1 MEIPNF
7 IMTIL
12 ERLNAAGH
20 QAFVVGGAVRD
31 HCLGRKL
38 TDWDVATS
46 AKAEEIRALFESIR
60 HFSLKHDT
68 VTLVSSELHCEVA
81 TFKGV
86 KGFGHTIEEDLECRD
101 FTINAMAYDAGKGE
115 IIDANEGRKDI
126 SRRLIRAVGS
136 PEERFLEDPVRLLR
150 AVRFATELQ
159 YKIDLKTFQAISTM
173 AEALEGVAQERI
185 RDELLKILM
194 SRKPSKGFHLMRKT
208 GLLKC
213 VLPELFEGYRKKQDA
228 SHRFTIYKHIME
240 TVDYVPPD
248 PVLRLT
254 ALFHDIGKPRMRK
267 KYNRTFRFIG
277 HEKASVDM
285 TKEIMIRLKFSRGM
299 ISKVTNLVA
308 RHMDAA
314 GYHEGWRDSALR
326 RLIRRVGPE
335 DMDRFLVFRKADV
348 LAHGPDDEKMA
359 LFSAFKQRVEEVR
372 KRPLVL
378 RNRDLAINGRRI
390 MDVLRLPQGPEV
402 GKVLEQLLE
411 MIMDHPEWN
420 TKERLEALLDEMIKK
435 DSGIISKLGNRKN

>member
-1 MEIPNF
+1 MAEMEIPNF

-68 VTLVSSELHCEVA
+68 VTLVSSELRCEVA

-86 KGFGHTIEEDLECRD
+86 KGFGHTIEEDLGCRD

-126 SRRLIRAVGS
+126 SRRLIRAVGG

-159 YKIDLKTFQAISTM
+159 YKIDLKTFQAISAM

-194 SRKPSKGFHLMRKT
+194 SKKPSKGFYLMRQT
-208 GLLKC
+208 G
-213 VLPELFEGYRKKQDA
+213 
-228 SHRFTIYKHIME
+228 H
-240 TVDYVPPD
+240 
-248 PVLRLT
+248 
-254 ALFHDIGKPRMRK
+254 
-267 KYNRTFRFIG
+267 
-277 HEKASVDM
+277 
-285 TKEIMIRLKFSRGM
+285 SR
-299 ISKVTNLVA
+299 
-308 RHMDAA
+308 
-314 GYHEGWRDSALR
+314 
-326 RLIRRVGPE
+326 
-335 DMDRFLVFRKADV
+335 
-348 LAHGPDDEKMA
+348 
-359 LFSAFKQRVEEVR
+359 
-372 KRPLVL
+372 
-378 RNRDLAINGRRI
+378 
-390 MDVLRLPQGPEV
+390 
-402 GKVLEQLLE
+402 
-411 MIMDHPEWN
+411 
-420 TKERLEALLDEMIKK
+420 
-435 DSGIISKLGNRKN
+435 

>member
-20 QAFVVGGAVRD
+20 EAFVVGGAVRD

-46 AKAEEIRALFESIR
+46 AGAEEIRALFESTK

-86 KGFGHTIEEDLECRD
+86 KGFGRTIEEDLGSRD

-136 PEERFLEDPVRLLR
+136 PEQRFLEDPARLLR

-159 YKIDLKTFQAISTM
+159 YKIDFKTFQAISAM
-173 AEALEGVAQERI
+173 AEALERVAQERI

-194 SRKPSKGFHLMRKT
+194 SQKPSKGFHLMRKT

-213 VLPELFEGYRKKQDA
+213 VLPELLEGYRKKQDA

-254 ALFHDIGKPRMRK
+254 SLFHDIGKPRMTK
-267 KYNRTFRFIG
+267 KCNKTFRFIG
-277 HEKASVDM
+277 HEKASAVM
-285 TKEIMIRLKFSRGM
+285 SKEIMIRLKFNRGM

-308 RHMDAA
+308 CHMDAA
-314 GYHEGWRDSALR
+314 GYHEGWRDSAVR

-335 DMDRFLVFRKADV
+335 NIDCLLVFRKADI
-348 LAHGPDDEKMA
+348 LAHGLVDQKMA
-359 LFSAFKQRVEEVR
+359 LFSAFKKRVEEVR

-378 RNRDLAINGRRI
+378 RNRDLAIDGHRV
-390 MDVLRLPQGPEV
+390 MDVLGLPQGPEV

-411 MIMDHPEWN
+411 MVMDHPEWN
-420 TKERLEALLDEMIKK
+420 TKERLEALLEEMLKK
-435 DSGIISKLGNRKN
+435 NSGTISKLGNRRN